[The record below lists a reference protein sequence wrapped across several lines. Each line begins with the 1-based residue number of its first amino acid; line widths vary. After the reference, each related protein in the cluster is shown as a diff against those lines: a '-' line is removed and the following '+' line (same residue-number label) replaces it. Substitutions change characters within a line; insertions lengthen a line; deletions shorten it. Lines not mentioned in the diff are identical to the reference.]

1 MIYIKDHV
9 LSNEDIDQLRPFVE
23 KQEWSSWDQSLTV
36 SVPQTNDIVQKV
48 KNAVNSNFDNSLP
61 LFNEVD
67 WSQIVVYDTG
77 CSMNFHLDQAS
88 DKTTGTSVTFLNE
101 DFAGGEAIV
110 EGVQIAP
117 IKGRTYYMDGK
128 MYKHA
133 VLNVIKGAR
142 YTLTCWYKKIN
153 G

>member
-23 KQEWSSWDQSLTV
+23 KQDWNSWYESLHVEIPSTH
-36 SVPQTNDIVQKV
+36 NIVQKV
-48 KNAVNSNFDNSLP
+48 KNTINADFNNSHP

-77 CSMNFHLDQAS
+77 CSKNFHLDHAS

-101 DFAGGEAIV
+101 DFVGGEAIV
-110 EGVQIAP
+110 EGVQIVP

-142 YTLTCWYKKIN
+142 FTLTCWYKKKD
-153 G
+153 

>member
-9 LSNEDIDQLRPFVE
+9 LSNEDIDQLKPFVE
-23 KQEWSSWDQSLTV
+23 KQDWNSWDQSLQV
-36 SVPQTNDIVQKV
+36 NVPQTNNIVQKV
-48 KNAVNSNFDNSLP
+48 KNTINADFNNSHP
-61 LFNEVD
+61 LFDEVD

-77 CSMNFHLDQAS
+77 CSKNFHLDHAS

-101 DFAGGEAIV
+101 DFVGGEAIV
-110 EGVQIAP
+110 EGVQIVP

-133 VLNVIKGAR
+133 VLNVIQGAR
-142 YTLTCWYKKIN
+142 FTLTCWYKKKD
-153 G
+153 

>member
-9 LSNEDIDQLRPFVE
+9 LSNVDIDQLRPFVE
-23 KQEWSSWDQSLTV
+23 QPDWNSWDQSLQV
-36 SVPQTNDIVQKV
+36 NVPQTNDIVQKV
-48 KNAVNSNFDNSLP
+48 KNTINADFNNSHP
-61 LFNEVD
+61 LFDEVD

-77 CSMNFHLDQAS
+77 CSKNFHLDHAS

-101 DFAGGEAIV
+101 DFVGGEAIV
-110 EGVQIAP
+110 EGVQIVP